1 MINESSNRK
10 IVPFGELFDGLEPS
24 NTWIISP
31 LVLTDNQLLAVYLWW
46 VHMDLNHGPTPYQ
59 DGALP
64 TELCT
69 QKHQQNLQTER
80 SNFGIRE
87 DLGYYNLTVLFS
99 PIEVKIDNV
108 LLAG

>member
-10 IVPFGELFDGLEPS
+10 IVPFGELFDGFEPS
-24 NTWIISP
+24 NSWIISP

-69 QKHQQNLQTER
+69 QKASTK
-80 SNFGIRE
+80 IADRE
-87 DLGYYNLTVLFS
+87 
-99 PIEVKIDNV
+99 K
-108 LLAG
+108 

>member
-1 MINESSNRK
+1 
-10 IVPFGELFDGLEPS
+10 
-24 NTWIISP
+24 
-31 LVLTDNQLLAVYLWW
+31 
-46 VHMDLNHGPTPYQ
+46 
-59 DGALP
+59 
-64 TELCT
+64 
-69 QKHQQNLQTER
+69 LQTER